1 MAGFHVH
8 VECINAGSHGKNV
21 RYKEWQKKKKKKLR
35 DLCNVVVVRIVD
47 TDLRNRSTWTTI
59 YR

>member
-1 MAGFHVH
+1 M
-8 VECINAGSHGKNV
+8 CTWNALTLEVMEKMYDIKNG
-21 RYKEWQKKKKKKLR
+21 KKKTKKLR